1 MKKLIVNFTP
11 TGMLIGKHQT
21 PHIPLTPEE
30 IIADVREACGIG
42 ISSVHLHARH
52 PVSGD
57 PVWEKEYFEE
67 IILGIRA
74 FAPELVVSV
83 TTSGRVY
90 NTYEKRS
97 DVLSLDGD
105 AKPDLAS
112 LTLSSLNFNRTAS
125 INDPDMIRALAE
137 RMKEREIKPELEVFD
152 AGMVNYARYLIRKG
166 ILTPPYFFNLILGNI
181 ACAQADL
188 LHAGVM
194 INDLPEDSVAVLG
207 GIGNS
212 QLPINT
218 LAVAMGYGV
227 RLGLEDNIW
236 MDEERTVLASNADYL
251 RRIRSISDAVGRELC
266 TSAELRSLLDLKP
279 GNGRY
284 GAEPARASRC
294 HG

>member
-11 TGMLIGKHQT
+11 TGMLIRKHQT
-21 PHIPLTPEE
+21 PYIPITAEE
-30 IIADVREACGIG
+30 IISDVREACTIG

-74 FAPELVVSV
+74 FAPELVISV
-83 TTSGRVY
+83 TTSGRIY
-90 NTYEKRS
+90 NTLEKRS
-97 DVLSLDGD
+97 DVLSLSGE

-137 RMKEREIKPELEVFD
+137 RMLERGIKPELEVFD
-152 AGMVNYARYLIRKG
+152 AGMINYARYLIRKG

-227 RLGLEDNIW
+227 RVGLEDNIW
-236 MDEERTVLASNADYL
+236 LDEERTVLASNADYL
-251 RRIRSISDAVGRELC
+251 RRIRAVADAVGREVC
-266 TSAELRSLLDLKP
+266 APAELRHLLNLNP

-284 GAEPARASRC
+284 GAAESC
-294 HG
+294 G

>member
-1 MKKLIVNFTP
+1 MDRLIVTFTP
-11 TGMLIGKHQT
+11 TGMLIRKHQT

-42 ISSVHLHARH
+42 ISSVHLHARD

-67 IILGIRA
+67 IILGIRT
-74 FAPELVVSV
+74 FAPDLVISV
-83 TTSGRVY
+83 TTSGRIY
-90 NTYEKRS
+90 NTFEQRS
-97 DVLSLDGD
+97 DVLSLSGN

-125 INDPDMIRALAE
+125 INEPDMILSLAE
-137 RMKEREIKPELEVFD
+137 RMKERGIKPELEVFD
-152 AGMVNYARYLIRKG
+152 AGMINYARYLIRKG
-166 ILTPPYFFNLILGNI
+166 ILSPPYFFSLILGNI

-207 GIGNS
+207 GIGNF

-218 LAVAMGYGV
+218 LAIAMGYGV
-227 RLGLEDNIW
+227 RVGLEDNIW
-236 MDEERTVLASNADYL
+236 LNEDRTVLASNADYL
-251 RRIRSISDAVGRELC
+251 RRIRSIADAVGREIC
-266 TSAELRSLLDLKP
+266 SPAELRKRLNLEA
-279 GNGRY
+279 GNGRFGVRY
-284 GAEPARASRC
+284 PESRQEL
-294 HG
+294 